1 VWLCRFFFSVL
12 ILALLALQFSVSSQV
27 AAMNDRVFEMF
38 GGQQVFC
45 DRCISSCFLLGAGV
59 QCEWLQRSDGAG
71 WSFALSAVASTS
83 IGSIIPFALKNIMM
97 TVFRGG
103 SLAVRSCPSF
113 DVACCGSQD
122 SAAVRPVVP
131 NVQVLHS
138 NLASVKLDAAALRI
152 IKAAYA
158 FVALQGE
165 AVNKTILIQ
174 TEKQRLRIKSAGV
187 APETLQGP
195 GAMHARRWWVYDSKA
210 AAKQRVVLLPVG
222 RAEPSAAYRW
232 VRRLLTCHIS

>member
-1 VWLCRFFFSVL
+1 
-12 ILALLALQFSVSSQV
+12 
-27 AAMNDRVFEMF
+27 
-38 GGQQVFC
+38 
-45 DRCISSCFLLGAGV
+45 
-59 QCEWLQRSDGAG
+59 
-71 WSFALSAVASTS
+71 
-83 IGSIIPFALKNIMM
+83 
-97 TVFRGG
+97 
-103 SLAVRSCPSF
+103 
-113 DVACCGSQD
+113 
-122 SAAVRPVVP
+122 
-131 NVQVLHS
+131 VQVLHS
-138 NLASVKLDAAALRI
+138 NLASVELDAAALRI

-174 TEKQRLRIKSAGV
+174 TEKQRLCIKSAGV
-187 APETLQGP
+187 APETQGP

>member
-1 VWLCRFFFSVL
+1 
-12 ILALLALQFSVSSQV
+12 
-27 AAMNDRVFEMF
+27 M
-38 GGQQVFC
+38 
-45 DRCISSCFLLGAGV
+45 
-59 QCEWLQRSDGAG
+59 
-71 WSFALSAVASTS
+71 
-83 IGSIIPFALKNIMM
+83 
-97 TVFRGG
+97 
-103 SLAVRSCPSF
+103 
-113 DVACCGSQD
+113 
-122 SAAVRPVVP
+122 
-131 NVQVLHS
+131 QVLHS

-222 RAEPSAAYRW
+222 RAEPSAAVPLGPKAPHMPRQLATMATMAPA
-232 VRRLLTCHIS
+232 RLPTRSSRASDHSS